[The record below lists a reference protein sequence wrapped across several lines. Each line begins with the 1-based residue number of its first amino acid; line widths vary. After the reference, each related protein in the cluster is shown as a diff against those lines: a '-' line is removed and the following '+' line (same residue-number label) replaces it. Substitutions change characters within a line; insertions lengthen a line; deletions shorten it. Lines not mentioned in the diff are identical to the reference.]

1 MLKKRFYQE
10 KSDLYCE
17 TEKELDFLKRIRSVL
32 CKAKKK
38 KWFWFVKIRFALYK
52 ERKKKRLFEKWS
64 TY

>member
-38 KWFWFVKIRFALYK
+38 NDFDL
-52 ERKKKRLFEKWS
+52 
-64 TY
+64 